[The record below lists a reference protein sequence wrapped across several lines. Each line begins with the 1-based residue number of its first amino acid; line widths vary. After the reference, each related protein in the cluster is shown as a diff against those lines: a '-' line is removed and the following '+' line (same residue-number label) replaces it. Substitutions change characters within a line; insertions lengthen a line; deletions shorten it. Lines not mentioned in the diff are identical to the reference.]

1 MITSMTGFGRGEAS
15 ADGITV
21 TVELRTVNSRY
32 LDISLKLPQVIQE
45 KELDLKELL
54 QEHVERGKLNVNVR
68 VDKSDTGEPDI
79 TFNKN
84 LVKGYK
90 QMLNNLREAAG
101 IDEPITL
108 DSFLQFNDIFESRE
122 EDEETIES
130 IWLLTKKSTRIA
142 AKDLKKMRLQEGQQ
156 LEKDLLNRVN
166 HIEEMLEI
174 VKDKT
179 EGRAAEA
186 REKLLERI
194 NNIIENDKIDPD
206 RLEMEVAI
214 QVDKMD
220 ITEEIV
226 RTQSHI
232 KFFREA
238 VKNNNAV
245 GRRLNFLSQE
255 INREINTIGSK
266 ANDSEISQHIVKAKE
281 SLEQIREQVQNVE

>member
-90 QMLNNLREAAG
+90 KMLNNLREAAG
-101 IDEPITL
+101 IEEPITL
-108 DSFLQFNDIFESRE
+108 SSFLQFNDIFESRE
-122 EDEETIES
+122 EDEETVEA
-130 IWLLTKKSTRIA
+130 IWLLTKKSTRMA
-142 AKDLKKMRLQEGQQ
+142 AEDLKKMRLQEGQQ

-179 EGRAAEA
+179 KGRAAEA

-238 VKNNNAV
+238 VKNSDAV